1 MEGEAEMVS
10 VKAHTKFEGVY
21 YVMAPEGKQLATE
34 NMVPGTKVYGEN
46 LYSSGKIEYRAWN
59 PYRSKL
65 GAAIEKGIKEINIKD
80 GMKVLYLGSASGTT
94 PSHVSD
100 IIGPKGKVY
109 CIEFAPRV
117 MRELVELTAQ
127 RKNMIPILG
136 DARTPSSYRYYLEKV
151 DSVYCDVAQPEQAKL
166 LADNADTFLKK
177 RGKIMIAI
185 KARSVDVTMDPNAVF
200 KQESKILEERGIK
213 IIDIKHL
220 EPFEKDH
227 AMILGELK

>member
-1 MEGEAEMVS
+1 MVS

-80 GMKVLYLGSASGTT
+80 GTKVLYLGSASGTT